1 MLRLWVLVL
10 SLVKS
15 LSNGCGL
22 IDLVVSCGFV
32 VGGEGGDIE
41 WVVAGHGHE
50 RWVDCFCLEKRD
62 THRERERDVSWREK
76 KKGIINNK

>member
-1 MLRLWVLVL
+1 M
-10 SLVKS
+10 
-15 LSNGCGL
+15 

-50 RWVDCFCLEKRD
+50 RWVDCFYLEKRD
-62 THRERERDVSWREK
+62 TYTQRKRERCLMEGK
-76 KKGIINNK
+76 KKRNYK

>member
-32 VGGEGGDIE
+32 MGGEGGDIE
-41 WVVAGHGHE
+41 WVVAGYGHE
-50 RWVDCFCLEKRD
+50 RWVDCFARRRETHTEKEREMSHGEKRK
-62 THRERERDVSWREK
+62 EK
-76 KKGIINNK
+76 EL

>member
-1 MLRLWVLVL
+1 M
-10 SLVKS
+10 KS

-41 WVVAGHGHE
+41 WVVAGCGHE
-50 RWVDCFCLEKRD
+50 RWVDCFCSEKRD
-62 THRERERDVSWREK
+62 THRERERDVSWRK
-76 KKGIINNK
+76 KKELQIINK

>member
-50 RWVDCFCLEKRD
+50 RWVDCFAWRRE
-62 THRERERDVSWREK
+62 THTGKEREMSHGGK
-76 KKGIINNK
+76 KKRNYK